1 MRIVAGKHAGR
12 HLTSPAKRI
21 RPTAETIRD
30 RWLSRLKDDLDGA
43 RVLDLFAG
51 SGALGLEALSR
62 GAASVDFVENGA
74 EALHSLKANVAAL
87 REKKR
92 TRIFK
97 RDAIVFAE
105 ALDEHSYDIA
115 FVDAPYGSKKLD
127 RIVRAWAACHFARIL
142 GVEHA
147 RDHDLPSEL
156 RGRTRLN
163 GDTGVT
169 IFRASIVEALR
180 VQARPQTSSGTET
193 RPRAPSRAPSR
204 TPSGP

>member
-12 HLTSPAKRI
+12 HLTSPAHRI
-21 RPTAETIRD
+21 RPTAETVRD
-30 RWLSRLKDDLDGA
+30 RWLGRLKDDLDGA

-62 GAASVDFVENGA
+62 GAASADFVENGA

-92 TRIFK
+92 ARIFK

-127 RIVRAWAACHFARIL
+127 RIVAAWAACHFARIL
-142 GVEHA
+142 GVEHP
-147 RDHDLPSEL
+147 RDHPFPNERL
-156 RGRTRLN
+156 RGRTRLS
-163 GDTGVT
+163 GETGVT
-169 IFRASIVEALR
+169 IFRAAIVEEMSAA
-180 VQARPQTSSGTET
+180 ARRQTLSETGT
-193 RPRAPSRAPSR
+193 RPRAPSSR
-204 TPSGP
+204 